1 MHIESLTQDQP
12 LSFQEGLRLSHL
24 EAAIESGMESVER
37 GWNKAWR
44 SLQEIRN
51 NRLYRA
57 THATF
62 ADYCKERWGKSNRY
76 INMLISAGE
85 MQDSLSDL
93 GTWVPTQEKHLRQLA
108 SLNPEQQAEAVIAV
122 DVIAS
127 ATPDRT
133 PVTADFQKAAAAA
146 KAKTPY
152 EAIDNAIAQQ
162 ETITVSDSDHPLY
175 GRSGVATERQGLA
188 VKIEVEPGKTTALL
202 VNQITVGSEAP
213 APVKAIVPV
222 PKQQPTNPAEG
233 LQSAYDVA
241 EMRLLAVTRYL
252 RVAVQKLEQIGRP
265 EDQVF
270 LVEASKVLG

>member
-93 GTWVPTQEKHLRQLA
+93 GTRVPTHEYHLRQLA
-108 SLNPEQQAEAVIAV
+108 SLNPEQQAEA
-122 DVIAS
+122 
-127 ATPDRT
+127 
-133 PVTADFQKAAAAA
+133 
-146 KAKTPY
+146 
-152 EAIDNAIAQQ
+152 
-162 ETITVSDSDHPLY
+162 
-175 GRSGVATERQGLA
+175 
-188 VKIEVEPGKTTALL
+188 LL
-202 VNQITVGSEAP
+202 
-213 APVKAIVPV
+213 
-222 PKQQPTNPAEG
+222 
-233 LQSAYDVA
+233 L
-241 EMRLLAVTRYL
+241 
-252 RVAVQKLEQIGRP
+252 
-265 EDQVF
+265 
-270 LVEASKVLG
+270 